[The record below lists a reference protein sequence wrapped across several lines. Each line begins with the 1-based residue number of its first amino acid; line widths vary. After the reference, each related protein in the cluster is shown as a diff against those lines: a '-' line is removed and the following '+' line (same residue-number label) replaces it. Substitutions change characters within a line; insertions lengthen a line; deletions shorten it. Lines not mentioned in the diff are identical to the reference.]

1 MRSLA
6 LPQDGTAGIRLV
18 LYFTKG
24 LGDVAAAEVSGIVPA
39 AAIEL
44 ARDRFLVLAV
54 TAAEAARLGRQARTV
69 DDIRLLVAGPERIG
83 SEAGFAAL
91 CAAAAARVR
100 EVLPPDGGHL
110 SGPWSVTV
118 SARSPVWRRS
128 AGWDPAPVL
137 ARHFPGADLS
147 ATERSPVDLR
157 LQADEDTA
165 HIALNLWSRP
175 IGKRAGDA
183 PGRAGDAPGR
193 AGALRPTVAAA
204 LVRLAISG
212 AGPDLLAR
220 GVYDPFCGTGTIAA
234 EAAHLGLPVFASDI
248 DERAAELTRQRL
260 AAGLAGSAPGAAGE
274 LRHRVFAH
282 DVRRGPAQRVSAG
295 ILAGNMPW
303 GKQVRVDGR
312 LALFDATA
320 LLARHLLRDGGT
332 AALLTTHE
340 DPLVA
345 RLRRQGLEVTSRRIG
360 LLGQTPA
367 IIVARPGSQS
377 WPAPDRPGSQLR
389 SLIPGGLPGAG
400 VITRISGIPAAA
412 GKVRER
418 GNAVRDGER

>member
-24 LGDVAAAEVSGIVPA
+24 LGDVVAAEVSGIVPA
-39 AAIEL
+39 AAIQL
-44 ARDRFLVLAV
+44 ADRFLVLAL
-54 TAAEAARLGRQARTV
+54 TAAQAARLGRQARTV
-69 DDIRLLVAGPERIG
+69 DDARLLLAGPERIR

-91 CAAAAARVR
+91 CAAAAGRVR
-100 EVLPPDGGHL
+100 EILPPGSGL
-110 SGPWSVTV
+110 APGPWSVTV

-128 AGWDPAPVL
+128 PGWDPAAVL

-175 IGKRAGDA
+175 IGKRAGD
-183 PGRAGDAPGR
+183 GPGR

-260 AAGLAGSAPGAAGE
+260 AAGLAGSAPGAPGV
-274 LRHRVFAH
+274 LRHRVFTH

-295 ILAGNMPW
+295 IVAGNMPW

-367 IIVARPGSQS
+367 IVVASPG
-377 WPAPDRPGSQLR
+377 
-389 SLIPGGLPGAG
+389 
-400 VITRISGIPAAA
+400 
-412 GKVRER
+412 
-418 GNAVRDGER
+418 

>member
-6 LPQDGTAGIRLV
+6 LPQDGTAVIRLV

-24 LGDVAAAEVSGIVPA
+24 LGDVVAAEVAGIVPA
-39 AAIEL
+39 VVQL
-44 ARDRFLVLAV
+44 AGHRFGVLAV
-54 TAAEAARLGRQARTV
+54 TAAEAERLGRQARTV
-69 DDIRLLVAGPERIG
+69 DDARLLVAGPERIAG
-83 SEAGFAAL
+83 VAGFAAL

-100 EVLPPDGGHL
+100 EVLPPDGGHPP
-110 SGPWSVTV
+110 GPWSVTV
-118 SARSPVWRRS
+118 SARSPVWRHS
-128 AGWDPAPVL
+128 GGWDPAPVL
-137 ARHFPGADLS
+137 ARHFPGADLT

-165 HIALNLWSRP
+165 HIALNLWSHP
-175 IGKRAGDA
+175 IGKRTGDA
-183 PGRAGDAPGR
+183 PGRGGDAPRRGDGPGR

-212 AGPDLLAR
+212 ADPDLLAR

-248 DERAAELTRQRL
+248 DERAAGLTRQRL
-260 AAGLAGSAPGAAGE
+260 AAVLAGSAPGAAGV
-274 LRHRVFAH
+274 LRHRVFTH
-282 DVRRGPAQRVSAG
+282 DVRRGQAQRVSAG
-295 ILAGNMPW
+295 IVAANMPW

-340 DPLVA
+340 DALIA
-345 RLRRQGLEVTSRRIG
+345 RLRRQGLAVTSRRIG

-367 IIVARPGSQS
+367 IVVAS
-377 WPAPDRPGSQLR
+377 
-389 SLIPGGLPGAG
+389 
-400 VITRISGIPAAA
+400 
-412 GKVRER
+412 R
-418 GNAVRDGER
+418 G

>member
-6 LPQDGTAGIRLV
+6 LPLDGTAGIRLV

-24 LGDVAAAEVSGIVPA
+24 LGDVVAAEVSGIVPA
-39 AAIEL
+39 AAIQL
-44 ARDRFLVLAV
+44 AGDRFLVLAL
-54 TAAEAARLGRQARTV
+54 TAAEAARLGRKARTV
-69 DDIRLLVAGPERIG
+69 DDARLLVAGPERIG

-100 EVLPPDGGHL
+100 EVLPPDSGGQP
-110 SGPWSVTV
+110 GPWSVTM

-128 AGWDPAPVL
+128 PGWDPAPVL

-165 HIALNLWSRP
+165 HVALNLWSRP
-175 IGKRAGDA
+175 IGKRAGD
-183 PGRAGDAPGR
+183 GPGR

-248 DERAAELTRQRL
+248 DERAAELTRRRL
-260 AAGLAGSAPGAAGE
+260 AAGPAGSAPGAAGE
-274 LRHRVFAH
+274 LRHRVFTR

-295 ILAGNMPW
+295 IVAANMPW

-367 IIVARPGSQS
+367 IVVASPG
-377 WPAPDRPGSQLR
+377 
-389 SLIPGGLPGAG
+389 
-400 VITRISGIPAAA
+400 
-412 GKVRER
+412 
-418 GNAVRDGER
+418 

>member
-24 LGDVAAAEVSGIVPA
+24 LGDVVAAEVAGLVPG
-39 AAIEL
+39 AAIQL
-44 ARDRFLVLAV
+44 AGDRFGVLAL
-54 TAAEAARLGRQARTV
+54 TAAEAERLGRQARTV
-69 DDIRLLVAGPERIG
+69 DDARLLVAGPERIAG
-83 SEAGFAAL
+83 VAGFAAL

-110 SGPWSVTV
+110 PGPWSVTV
-118 SARSPVWRRS
+118 SARSPVWRRPG
-128 AGWDPAPVL
+128 GWDPAPVL

-157 LQADEDTA
+157 LQADGDTA

-175 IGKRAGDA
+175 IGKRTGDG
-183 PGRAGDAPGR
+183 PGRGGDGPGR

-248 DERAAELTRQRL
+248 DERAVELTRQRL
-260 AAGLAGSAPGAAGE
+260 AAVLAGSAPGAAGV
-274 LRHRVFAH
+274 LRHRVFTS
-282 DVRRGPAQRVSAG
+282 DVRRGPAQRVSGG
-295 ILAGNMPW
+295 IVAGNMPW

-332 AALLTTHE
+332 AVLLTTHE

-367 IIVARPGSQS
+367 IVVASPG
-377 WPAPDRPGSQLR
+377 
-389 SLIPGGLPGAG
+389 
-400 VITRISGIPAAA
+400 
-412 GKVRER
+412 
-418 GNAVRDGER
+418 

>member
-6 LPQDGTAGIRLV
+6 LPPDGTAGIRLV

-24 LGDVAAAEVSGIVPA
+24 LGDVAAAEVSAIVPS
-39 AAIEL
+39 AAIQL
-44 ARDRFLVLAV
+44 AGDRFLVLAV
-54 TAAEAARLGRQARTV
+54 TAAGAARLGRQARTV
-69 DDIRLLVAGPERIG
+69 DDARLLVAGPGRI
-83 SEAGFAAL
+83 AGVADFAAL

-100 EVLPPDGGHL
+100 EVLPPDCGQL
-110 SGPWSVTV
+110 PGPWSVTV
-118 SARSPVWRRS
+118 SARSPVWRRA

-157 LQADEDTA
+157 LQADEDMA

-175 IGKRAGDA
+175 IGKRAGA
-183 PGRAGDAPGR
+183 GPGRGGGPGR

-248 DERAAELTRQRL
+248 DGRAAELTRQRL
-260 AAGLAGSAPGAAGE
+260 AAGPAGSAPEAGL
-274 LRHRVFAH
+274 LRHRVFAR

-295 ILAGNMPW
+295 IVASNMPW

-320 LLARHLLRDGGT
+320 LLVRHLLRDGGT

-340 DPLVA
+340 EPLVA
-345 RLRRQGLEVTSRRIG
+345 RLGRQGLEVTSRRIG

-367 IIVARPGSQS
+367 IVVAS
-377 WPAPDRPGSQLR
+377 PDS
-389 SLIPGGLPGAG
+389 
-400 VITRISGIPAAA
+400 
-412 GKVRER
+412 R
-418 GNAVRDGER
+418 GRR

>member
-24 LGDVAAAEVSGIVPA
+24 LGDVVAAEVSAIVPS
-39 AAIEL
+39 AAIQL
-44 ARDRFLVLAV
+44 AGDRFLVLAV
-54 TAAEAARLGRQARTV
+54 TTAGAARLGRQARTV
-69 DDIRLLVAGPERIG
+69 DDARLLVAGPERI
-83 SEAGFAAL
+83 AGVADFAAL

-100 EVLPPDGGHL
+100 EVLPPDRGQL
-110 SGPWSVTV
+110 PGPWSVTV
-118 SARSPVWRRS
+118 SARSPVWRRA

-137 ARHFPGADLS
+137 ARYFPGADLS

-157 LQADEDTA
+157 LQADQDTA

-175 IGKRAGDA
+175 IGKRAGDG
-183 PGRAGDAPGR
+183 PGRGGGPGR

-220 GVYDPFCGTGTIAA
+220 GVYDPFCGTGTVAA

-260 AAGLAGSAPGAAGE
+260 AAGPAGSAPDAGL
-274 LRHRVFAH
+274 LRHRVFTR

-295 ILAGNMPW
+295 IVAGNMPW

-340 DPLVA
+340 EPLVA

-367 IIVARPGSQS
+367 IVMASPG
-377 WPAPDRPGSQLR
+377 
-389 SLIPGGLPGAG
+389 
-400 VITRISGIPAAA
+400 
-412 GKVRER
+412 
-418 GNAVRDGER
+418 